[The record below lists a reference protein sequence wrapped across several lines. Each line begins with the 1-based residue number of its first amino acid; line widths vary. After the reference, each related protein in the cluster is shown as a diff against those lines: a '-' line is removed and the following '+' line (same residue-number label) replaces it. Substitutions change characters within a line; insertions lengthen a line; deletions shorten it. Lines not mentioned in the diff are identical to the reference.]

1 VVSERVSEVFKE
13 LLFTFILFNT
23 ELHLSR
29 TAGAMGYYSREVLTT
44 LILMILTGAG
54 RTLAVKVYFQI
65 GFDDPFLVAILML
78 LGHSVAVPIYWL
90 VEWLVPA
97 SDADTEDADGDKPD
111 ELVDSSNNRI
121 ADLEKASAPRTSV
134 VPDTD
139 ADVEVNVDEQKAEDA
154 TEMNHSEPADL
165 EMKDEAVA
173 SALKQA
179 PVTPTPFN
187 PVMRR
192 LSSPTIRRLSKI
204 LSDVVHTEW
213 KHDGTLMATDDEEPQ
228 PIEQHKEASDKTR
241 DTSSLDGD
249 PAVEGE
255 TAEISRIITNSRQRK
270 SNRGSVHGLSEKS
283 REAVQWVHKIP
294 NWAKPLMSSG
304 FNLLDVAFRMLS
316 ILYLAAS
323 VAEMLIGGMELILS
337 IVAAR
342 VVRKRHIAMERWC
355 GAGIMLVGLVLVACS
370 DLVSDNESSESFGL
384 GLLFVVLKVIM
395 GVSKDMTQELF
406 MQEGNYSATSL
417 LGMEG
422 VYGVLMAVPLYFLLG
437 PVAGYDPVEAFRG
450 IGESSLSIGYT
461 FGLVLIFF
469 VAGMYSILGTA
480 VTSSMTRNMWKNFR
494 GLVVWIAALIIF
506 YASGDDD
513 LGEAWMI
520 PGSFM
525 ILAGFSVMLGA
536 LYVYYNI
543 KM

>member
-1 VVSERVSEVFKE
+1 
-13 LLFTFILFNT
+13 
-23 ELHLSR
+23 
-29 TAGAMGYYSREVLTT
+29 MGYYSREILTT
-44 LILMILTGAG
+44 LILMIVTGAG
-54 RTLAVKVYFQI
+54 RTLAVKVYFQL

-78 LGHSVAVPIYWL
+78 LGHSLAVPIYWL

-97 SDADTEDADGDKPD
+97 TDADTEDVDGDKSA
-111 ELVDSSNNRI
+111 ELTNSTNFRM
-121 ADLEKASAPRTSV
+121 ADLEKASEKRATSV
-134 VPDTD
+134 EPDTD
-139 ADVEVNVDEQKAEDA
+139 LEVDENKAEDA
-154 TEMNHSEPADL
+154 TEMNHSEQADL
-165 EMKDEAVA
+165 ETKDEATA
-173 SALKQA
+173 SVLKQA
-179 PVTPTPFN
+179 PFS

-192 LSSPTIRRLSKI
+192 LSSPTIRRLSKN
-204 LSDVVHTEW
+204 LRDVIHTEW
-213 KHDGTLMATDDEEPQ
+213 KHDGTLMATDEDEDQPQVTEQ
-228 PIEQHKEASDKTR
+228 PIEE
-241 DTSSLDGD
+241 SSQTKDAGAVDED
-249 PAVEGE
+249 PPAEGE
-255 TAEISRIITNSRQRK
+255 TAEISRKITNARQRK

-283 REAVQWVHKIP
+283 REAVQWVHNIP
-294 NWAKPLMSSG
+294 NWAKPVMSSG

-342 VVRKRHIAMERWC
+342 VVRKRHIAKQRWC
-355 GAGIMLVGLVLVACS
+355 GAGIMLIGLVLVACS

-406 MQEGNYSATSL
+406 MQEGDYSATSL

-437 PVAGYDPVEAFRG
+437 PVAGYDPVDAFRG

-461 FGLVLIFF
+461 FGLVIIFF

-506 YASGDDD
+506 YASGDED
-513 LGEAWMI
+513 LGEPWMI

-536 LYVYYNI
+536 LYVYYNLQ
-543 KM
+543 M

>member
-1 VVSERVSEVFKE
+1 VRGEVSERVSAERAFYIHFIGYPFKHP
-13 LLFTFILFNT
+13 N
-23 ELHLSR
+23 R
-29 TAGAMGYYSREVLTT
+29 TVGAKGYYSREVLTT

-54 RTLAVKVYFQI
+54 RTLAVKVYFQL
-65 GFDDPFLVAILML
+65 GFDDPFFVAILML
-78 LGHSVAVPIYWL
+78 LGHSLAVPIYWL

-97 SDADTEDADGDKPD
+97 TDADAECADGDKP
-111 ELVDSSNNRI
+111 EEVKDSDNGPMTG
-121 ADLEKASAPRTSV
+121 LEKAGETRASI

-139 ADVEVNVDEQKAEDA
+139 VDVDENKAEDA
-154 TEMNHSEPADL
+154 TEMSHSEPADL

-173 SALKQA
+173 SAVKQA
-179 PVTPTPFN
+179 PVSTMPFN

-192 LSSPTIRRLSKI
+192 LSSPTIRRLSKT
-204 LSDVVHTEW
+204 LRDVVDTEW

-228 PIEQHKEASDKTR
+228 LIKQHNEESKQTR
-241 DTSSLDGD
+241 DTSSLDED
-249 PAVEGE
+249 PAAGGE
-255 TAEISRIITNSRQRK
+255 TAEISQIITNSRQRK

-342 VVRKRHIAMERWC
+342 VVRKRHIATERWC

-395 GVSKDMTQELF
+395 GVTKDMTQELF
-406 MQEGNYSATSL
+406 MQEGDYSATSL

-422 VYGVLMAVPLYFLLG
+422 LYGVLMAVPLYFLLG
-437 PVAGYDPVEAFRG
+437 PVAGYDPVEAFQG

-461 FGLVLIFF
+461 FGLLLFF
-469 VAGMYSILGTA
+469 SLLVC
-480 VTSSMTRNMWKNFR
+480 TR
-494 GLVVWIAALIIF
+494 
-506 YASGDDD
+506 
-513 LGEAWMI
+513 
-520 PGSFM
+520 
-525 ILAGFSVMLGA
+525 FSVRPLRRR
-536 LYVYYNI
+536 
-543 KM
+543 